1 MDKPFQVITRIVIEP
16 ANCDKKKVTAEGFA
30 CSRRAQPPCETQKK
44 LASSTL
50 HASLPSPFREARAP
64 CTSYLIGQQRPQS
77 MPQSRTKSRTNLL
90 EKWSPWGSTA
100 NNSDQLNAI

>member
-1 MDKPFQVITRIVIEP
+1 VFTSSP
-16 ANCDKKKVTAEGFA
+16 ATLRDTKETGQFDVTCVPAF
-30 CSRRAQPPCETQKK
+30 
-44 LASSTL
+44 
-50 HASLPSPFREARAP
+50 PFREARAP